1 MTNFYT
7 VRGLTSYT
15 EGRNAGEENI
25 SICMFQENRR
35 NPTVRCFPEPE
46 LQTAISIKF
55 PRTGI
60 NKCQM
65 CLFICLGFDPFPI
78 EGNFIIQRKEKRE
91 VYCSSKGGGRFS
103 IPAATK
109 QHRGVLNFAIEILLM
124 LYSYLPTLK
133 RSLKMVKVHFKDVG
147 KYLHVFILESCLL
160 FIQNGLTWYFQ

>member
-1 MTNFYT
+1 MAAVLFTNFIHCERT
-7 VRGLTSYT
+7 NFIRCT

-25 SICMFQENRR
+25 SICMFQENHR

-91 VYCSSKGGGRFS
+91 VYCSEQNGRFS
-103 IPAATK
+103 IPAASK
-109 QHRGVLNFAIEILLM
+109 QHRGILNFAIGILLM
-124 LYSYLPTLK
+124 LYSYLPTL
-133 RSLKMVKVHFKDVG
+133 SMVKVHFKECTCRYSFLSPAFSFV
-147 KYLHVFILESCLL
+147 
-160 FIQNGLTWYFQ
+160 